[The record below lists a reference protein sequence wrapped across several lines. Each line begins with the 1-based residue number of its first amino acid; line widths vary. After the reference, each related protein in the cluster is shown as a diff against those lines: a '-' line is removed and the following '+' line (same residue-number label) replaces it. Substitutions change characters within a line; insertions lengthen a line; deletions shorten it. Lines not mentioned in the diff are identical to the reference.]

1 MTVIQHLFS
10 RHFGRPAGTRGLTGF
25 RGGHKRASRYPSMGL
40 AACLLLAGISA
51 AFGAADKAQP
61 GAAEI
66 LARAE
71 RIRLPSKAFQAHITI
86 VTLRPE
92 TKPEVRAYRVL
103 SKGND
108 KTLVETLKPAI
119 DRGQIL
125 LMRGHDLWAFLP
137 NLSQPVR
144 LPLSQRLTGQVANG
158 DLARANFVGDY
169 KPRVLRKEK
178 IDGKSYYVLQLDA
191 VDRWVTYHKVLY
203 WVDARSFRPFKAKFY
218 TVSGRLLKSAYYRK
232 FKKMAGESRPS
243 RMVIVDGL
251 KKGHQSV
258 MQYSKMRLRKL
269 PDRIFNKDY
278 LKKISR

>member
-1 MTVIQHLFS
+1 MTVIQHLFPKL
-10 RHFGRPAGTRGLTGF
+10 FGRPVGAQRLAVP
-25 RGGHKRASRYPSMGL
+25 GGGRKRLGRYLQMGL
-40 AACLLLAGISA
+40 VACFLLVGAPTVVDGATKAA
-51 AFGAADKAQP
+51 P
-61 GAAEI
+61 TAAEI

-71 RIRLPSKAFQAHITI
+71 RIRLPSNAFQARITI

-92 TKPEVRAYRVL
+92 TKPEVRVYRVL

-144 LPLSQRLTGQVANG
+144 LPLSQRLTGEVANG

-169 KPRVLRKEK
+169 RPHLLRREK

-203 WVDARSFRPFKAKFY
+203 WVDVRSFRPFKAEFY
-218 TVSGRLLKSAYYRK
+218 TVSGRLLKTAYYRK
-232 FKKMAGESRPS
+232 FKNMAGESRPS
-243 RMVIVDGL
+243 RMVIVDAL

-258 MQYSKMRLRKL
+258 LQYSEMRLRKL
-269 PDRIFNKDY
+269 SDRIFNKDY